1 MQTTD
6 RGPLHV
12 VHSRPAASAA
22 EEQRAPIESLMLS
35 LGKLGVRVVAVVAP
49 TSVQDVRPLS
59 RALCASFAAAD
70 IKTALIDLDP
80 ADAMQDSEPGWNP
93 GLKLTAIHTQR
104 DAAGYDL
111 VVSRPTAQTRPLF
124 NNLLNF
130 RRALGEDLGAYKSVV
145 INLTPIFEPLD
156 TAPNPIA
163 VARAADAVI
172 VVCGTGRT
180 DAADAAK
187 AVADLTA
194 AGCKVIGT
202 VLDNSEAV
210 HVGQEIADAVEKLR
224 FLPPRVKDGLTAIL
238 RSSKLLNS

>member
-1 MQTTD
+1 MQPTD
-6 RGPLHV
+6 REPLHV
-12 VHSRPAASAA
+12 VHSRAAPGFADA
-22 EEQRAPIESLMLS
+22 QRAPIESLMLS
-35 LGKLGVRVVAVVAP
+35 LGKLGVRVVAVVTPSA
-49 TSVQDVRPLS
+49 VQDVKPLS
-59 RALCASFAAAD
+59 RALCAGFAAAD

-80 ADAMQDSEPGWNP
+80 EGASEDSEPGWNP
-93 GLKLTAIHTQR
+93 GLKLTAVHTQR

-124 NNLLNF
+124 NNLLHF
-130 RRALGEDLGAYKSVV
+130 RRALAEDLGAYKCVI
-145 INLTPIFEPLD
+145 INLTPIFEPID

-180 DAADAAK
+180 DASDAAK
-187 AVADLTA
+187 AVTELTT

-202 VLDNSEAV
+202 ILDNSDAV
-210 HVGQEIADAVEKLR
+210 YVGQQMAEAVEKLS
-224 FLPPRVKDGLTAIL
+224 FVPPRVKDGLCAIL